1 MKTWEFED
9 YESGEEF
16 FVEAP
21 TEEKAIEVAKEY
33 FGDPHCYGEIDE
45 VTADRLG
52 YDTYQKKGD
61 MKYAQ
66 SKLYGN
72 RS

>member
-21 TEEKAIEVAKEY
+21 TEEKAMETAKEY
-33 FGDPHCYGEIDE
+33 FGNPHCYGEIDE

-52 YDTYQKKGD
+52 YDTY
-61 MKYAQ
+61 
-66 SKLYGN
+66 
-72 RS
+72 